1 MLKYIK
7 YIVNLVHKK
16 FDLKFD
22 QSTFV
27 PLPLSRPRPLPLPLP
42 RALETHGTGDTGGG
56 GVIEGEGS
64 GVDSG
69 SESETHWTHSTH
81 YYLSPTSVEVVSQ
94 SWVKMTNGY
103 Q

>member
-16 FDLKFD
+16 FKID
-22 QSTFV
+22 QSTFF
-27 PLPLSRPRPLPLPLP
+27 PLPLSRPRPHPLHLPQ
-42 RALETHGTGDTGGG
+42 ALETHDTGDTGGG

-69 SESETHWTHSTH
+69 SDSETHWTHSTH
-81 YYLSPTSVEVVSQ
+81 NYLSPTL
-94 SWVKMTNGY
+94 TNRLIRVRL
-103 Q
+103 

>member
-7 YIVNLVHKK
+7 YIVNLFHKK
-16 FDLKFD
+16 FKID
-22 QSTFV
+22 QSTFF
-27 PLPLSRPRPLPLPLP
+27 PLPRSRPRPLPLPLP
-42 RALETHGTGDTGGG
+42 QALETHVTGDTRGG
-56 GVIEGEGS
+56 GVIEDEGS

-81 YYLSPTSVEVVSQ
+81 NYLSPTSVEVVSQ